1 MAAKIINIPDLGEA
15 EDVEVIEVCAKVGD
29 QVDSEDPIIVLES
42 DKAAMEIPASVIGKV
57 ISIEV
62 SLGDTVTTGSPFLK
76 IEVSEDAEHQAEE
89 DSHEDKDEEK
99 QTLSEQKEP
108 SESEQLSNAEMQR
121 TPPVTTKINNEHIY
135 AGPAVRKLAREF
147 GIDLSI
153 VQPTGPKNRIQKEDL
168 HRFVRSRLSATPQ
181 DNGFQF
187 SQPDFDYSKWGP
199 TKEERLSKFQKS
211 SLANLHTSWINIPH
225 VTQHDE
231 VDINAIEKIR
241 LEMKEEAK
249 KKDIR
254 LTLLSFVIKAVTQ
267 ALQKFPDFN
276 ASISENQEDLVHKK
290 YYNIGFAANTPRG
303 LLVPV
308 VKNADQKNILT
319 IAKELGDL
327 SAVARDGKIK
337 LEAMQGGTFTVSSLG
352 GFGGTGFTPIINAPE
367 VAILGISKAKV
378 KPVHINGQFL
388 PRLILPLSLSYDHRV
403 ADGVAGIQFTSLLKS
418 LLEDPETLIGKS
430 ESIND

>member
-62 SLGDTVTTGSPFLK
+62 SLGDTVTSGSPFLK
-76 IEVSEDAEHQAEE
+76 IEVSEDSVQQAEE
-89 DSHEDKDEEK
+89 DSHKDQGEEK
-99 QTLSEQKEP
+99 QTLSEQKEL
-108 SESEQLSNAEMQR
+108 SESEQSSNAEMQR
-121 TPPVTTKINNEHIY
+121 TAPVTTKINNEHIY

-168 HRFVRSRLSATPQ
+168 HRFVRSLLSATPQ

-187 SQPDFDYSKWGP
+187 SQPDIDYSKWGP

-231 VDINAIEKIR
+231 CDLNILLKARARLCKKHKVKISPLAFIAKITAQLLSDFPLLNCSLDSSLEKII
-241 LEMKEEAK
+241 L
-249 KKDIR
+249 KDYIN
-254 LTLLSFVIKAVTQ
+254 LGIAI
-267 ALQKFPDFN
+267 D
-276 ASISENQEDLVHKK
+276 
-290 YYNIGFAANTPRG
+290 TPEG
-303 LLVPV
+303 LIVPN
-308 VKNADQKNILT
+308 VKNAQLKSIMEISTEINELAEAAKKRKLK
-319 IAKELGDL
+319 IADL
-327 SAVARDGKIK
+327 KGSSFSI
-337 LEAMQGGTFTVSSLG
+337 SSLG
-352 GFGGTGFTPIINAPE
+352 AIGGRFFTPIINPPE
-367 VAILGISKAKV
+367 VAILGISKTYEKV
-378 KPVHINGQFL
+378 VSSTNGFENRSFL
-388 PRLILPLSLSYDHRV
+388 PISLSYDHR
-403 ADGVAGIQFTSLLKS
+403 AINGVYAVQFTSQLGEALSDDKLIEKS
-418 LLEDPETLIGKS
+418 FK
-430 ESIND
+430 

>member
-1 MAAKIINIPDLGEA
+1 METILLPDVGDFQ
-15 EDVEVIEVCAKVGD
+15 DVEIVEMLVKEGD
-29 QVDSEDPIIVLES
+29 TVEIDDPLLTLETE
-42 DKAAMEIPASVIGKV
+42 KAAMDLPSPHAGIIAAFFVEKGSKANQGDKICEISVTKRDKQAVAKQKKQQVQEYDTVEPSVEPEELPESNKKVPRKAQSVIQKSFAGIHASPSVRKMAREWGV
-57 ISIEV
+57 DLTLVKGTGMRQRVLVEDLKDHV
-62 SLGDTVTTGSPFLK
+62 KTTLSSGSPSHQVGLPDVPKVDHSSFGDVEMVPLSRIKK
-76 IEVSEDAEHQAEE
+76 ISGPRLQA
-89 DSHEDKDEEK
+89 
-99 QTLSEQKEP
+99 
-108 SESEQLSNAEMQR
+108 
-121 TPPVTTKINNEHIY
+121 
-135 AGPAVRKLAREF
+135 
-147 GIDLSI
+147 
-153 VQPTGPKNRIQKEDL
+153 
-168 HRFVRSRLSATPQ
+168 
-181 DNGFQF
+181 
-187 SQPDFDYSKWGP
+187 
-199 TKEERLSKFQKS
+199 
-211 SLANLHTSWINIPH
+211 SWINIPH

-231 VDINAIEKIR
+231 VDINVIEQIR

-403 ADGVAGIQFTSLLKS
+403 ADGVAGIQFTSLLKT
-418 LLEDPETLIGKS
+418 LLEDPEPLIGKS

>member
-1 MAAKIINIPDLGEA
+1 METILLPDVGDFQ
-15 EDVEVIEVCAKVGD
+15 DVEIVEMLVKEGD
-29 QVDSEDPIIVLES
+29 TVEIDDPLLTLETE
-42 DKAAMEIPASVIGKV
+42 KAAMDVPSPHAGIIAALFVEKGSKANQGDKICEISVTKRDKQGLAKQKNQQVQERDTVEPSVEPEALPENKKKVLPKAQSVIQKSFAGIHASPSVRKMAREWGV
-57 ISIEV
+57 DLTLVKGTGMQQRVLVEDLKDHVKTNLS
-62 SLGDTVTTGSPFLK
+62 SGSPSHQVGLPDVPKVDHSSFGDVEMVPLSRIKK
-76 IEVSEDAEHQAEE
+76 ISGLRLQA
-89 DSHEDKDEEK
+89 
-99 QTLSEQKEP
+99 
-108 SESEQLSNAEMQR
+108 
-121 TPPVTTKINNEHIY
+121 
-135 AGPAVRKLAREF
+135 
-147 GIDLSI
+147 
-153 VQPTGPKNRIQKEDL
+153 
-168 HRFVRSRLSATPQ
+168 
-181 DNGFQF
+181 
-187 SQPDFDYSKWGP
+187 
-199 TKEERLSKFQKS
+199 
-211 SLANLHTSWINIPH
+211 SWINIPH

-231 VDINAIEKIR
+231 VDINVIEQIR

-249 KKDIR
+249 KQDIR

-267 ALQKFPDFN
+267 VLQKFPDFN

-308 VKNADQKNILT
+308 VKNTDQKDVLT

-418 LLEDPETLIGKS
+418 LLEDPETLMGEP
-430 ESIND
+430 ESKNDQD